1 MPAVIVLIEDDH
13 DIAEYLQS
21 VLTEEGYEVYS
32 EDNGAKGLKL
42 IEKVGPDLVLL
53 DLHLPDIPGE
63 TICKQIR
70 KEYPQV
76 KVIMITAKDTPE
88 DLARGLN
95 LGADDY
101 IAKPV
106 APEELLARVHARL
119 RSTNGDSKKLE
130 LAYLTMDLSGHEV
143 FRGDQELHLSPQEF
157 KLLEYLMQN
166 PNRVLTREMILSRI
180 WGGSPDIE
188 TRVVDVYIGYLR
200 KKIDK
205 GFELQLLHS
214 VRGFGY
220 MLKAE

>member
-1 MPAVIVLIEDDH
+1 MPAVITLIEDDH
-13 DIAEYLQS
+13 DISEYLQNI
-21 VLTEEGYEVYS
+21 LAEEGYEVYS
-32 EDNGAKGLKL
+32 EDSGSKGLKL

-70 KEYPQV
+70 KEYPAM

-106 APEELLARVHARL
+106 APEELLARVQARL
-119 RSTNGDSKKLE
+119 RTGGGDNKKLVLGDLE
-130 LAYLTMDLSGHEV
+130 MDLSGHEV
-143 FRGDQELHLSPQEF
+143 YRGDKELHLSPQEF

-200 KKIDK
+200 KKVDK
-205 GFELQLLHS
+205 GFKPQLIHS

-220 MLKAE
+220 MLKEE